1 MKRNV
6 DDLVREEMNKEQQ
19 LPASIRSAFDQ
30 SYEQIRQKSKK
41 KAKKSWLKPISA
53 AAAAALALSAT
64 VLLTNDTALAKLQA
78 FLGLNDSGIEIAA
91 VNGDVQNL
99 AQVQQTENI
108 TMTLENLFVDAYR
121 FGLQFTIE
129 SDDISVDDLNRIEF
143 EYRLFDAQGNE
154 ISALISD
161 TKPYTG
167 KQVFSGMD
175 FKLTDVSDNR
185 AAVEMIATANQHEVP
200 SLEGARLVVETIH
213 ISSEEDGFKSIN
225 GHWEFDL
232 TSPTIVKQQYIA
244 NNTVPGL
251 TLNEA
256 IVTNGSMHITYTI
269 DEINVGETIAHD
281 TALINE
287 KGEVFYASGNSF
299 KEFEQKTEISLVF
312 PYSVR
317 NEQQALSLKVKDY
330 EELKLIQ
337 KE

>member
-1 MKRNV
+1 MKKNI
-6 DDLVREEMNKEQQ
+6 DDLMREDMNKEQQ

-30 SYEQIRQKSKK
+30 SYAQIRQQSKK
-41 KAKKSWLKPISA
+41 KTTKPWLKPVSA
-53 AAAAALALSAT
+53 AVAAIALSAT

-91 VNGDVQNL
+91 MNGDIQNL
-99 AQVQQTENI
+99 AQVQQDENI

-121 FGLQFTIE
+121 FGLQFTMD
-129 SDDISVDDLNRIEF
+129 SKDISADDLNRIEF

-167 KQVFSGMD
+167 QQVLSGMD
-175 FKLTDVSDNR
+175 FKLADVSNNR
-185 AAVEMIATANQHEVP
+185 ATVEMIATANQREVP
-200 SLEGARLVVETIH
+200 SLEGARLVVETVH
-213 ISSEEDGFKSIN
+213 ISSDKSGVKSIN
-225 GHWEFDL
+225 GHWEFNL
-232 TSPTIVKQQYIA
+232 ASPTIVKQQYIA
-244 NNTVPGL
+244 TNSVPGL
-251 TLNEA
+251 TINEA
-256 IVTNGSMHITYTI
+256 VVTNGSLHLTYTI

-287 KGEVFYASGNSF
+287 LGEAFYASGNSY
-299 KEFEQKTEISLVF
+299 KEIDGKTEVSLVF

-317 NEQQALSLKVKDY
+317 SEQQALALKVKDY
-330 EELKLIQ
+330 EELKLIT

>member
-1 MKRNV
+1 MKKNT
-6 DDLVREEMNKEQQ
+6 DDLMREDMNKEQQ
-19 LPASIRSAFDQ
+19 LPASIRSAFDH
-30 SYEQIRQKSKK
+30 SYAQIRQQSKK
-41 KAKKSWLKPISA
+41 KTKKFWLKPVSA
-53 AAAAALALSAT
+53 AAAAIALSAT

-91 VNGDVQNL
+91 MNGDIQNL
-99 AQVQQTENI
+99 AQVQQDENI

-121 FGLQFTIE
+121 FGLQFTMD
-129 SDDISVDDLNRIEF
+129 SKDISADDLNRIEF

-167 KQVFSGMD
+167 QQVLGGMD
-175 FKLTDVSDNR
+175 FKLADVSNNR
-185 AAVEMIATANQHEVP
+185 ASVEMIATANQREVP
-200 SLEGARLVVETIH
+200 SLEGARLVVETVH
-213 ISSEEDGFKSIN
+213 ISSDKSEMKSIN
-225 GHWEFDL
+225 GHWEFNL

-244 NNTVPGL
+244 TNSVPGL

-256 IVTNGSMHITYTI
+256 VVTNGSLHLTYTI

-281 TALINE
+281 TVLTNE
-287 KGEVFYASGNSF
+287 KGEAFYAPGNSF

-330 EELKLIQ
+330 EELKLIT

>member
-6 DDLVREEMNKEQQ
+6 DDLVLEGMNKEQE
-19 LPASIRSAFDQ
+19 LPVSIRSAFDQ
-30 SYEQIRQKSKK
+30 SYEQIRQQSKK
-41 KAKKSWLKPISA
+41 KAKRSLLKPVSTA
-53 AAAAALALSAT
+53 AAVVALSAT

-91 VNGDVQNL
+91 INGDVQNL
-99 AQVQQTENI
+99 VQVQQNENI

-121 FGLQFTIE
+121 LGLQFTIE
-129 SDDISVDDLNRIEF
+129 STDISADDLNRIDF
-143 EYRLFDAQGNE
+143 NYRLFDAQGNI
-154 ISALISD
+154 ISALIPD

-167 KQVFSGMD
+167 QQVLDGMD
-175 FKLTDVSDNR
+175 FKLADVSDNR
-185 AAVEMIATANQHEVP
+185 ASVEMIATANQHEIP
-200 SLEGARLVVETIH
+200 SLEGARLVVEKIH
-213 ISSEEDGFKSIN
+213 ITSDKSELKSIN

-232 TSPTIVKQQYIA
+232 TSPTIMKQQYNA

-269 DEINVGETIAHD
+269 DEINVGENIVFD

-287 KGEVFYASGNSF
+287 KGEAFYASGNSF

-317 NEQQALSLKVKDY
+317 NEQQTLSLKVKEY
-330 EELKLIQ
+330 EELILII

>member
-1 MKRNV
+1 MKRNM
-6 DDLVREEMNKEQQ
+6 DDLVRKDMNKEQE

-30 SYEQIRQKSKK
+30 SYAQIRQQSKK
-41 KAKKSWLKPISA
+41 KAKRSWLKSVSA
-53 AAAAALALSAT
+53 AAAAIALSSA
-64 VLLTNDTALAKLQA
+64 VLITNDTALAKLQA
-78 FLGLNDSGIEIAA
+78 FLGLNDSGIQMAA
-91 VNGDVQNL
+91 INGDVQNL
-99 AQVQQTENI
+99 AQVQQNENI

-121 FGLQFTIE
+121 LGLQFTIE
-129 SDDISVDDLNRIEF
+129 SKDISADDLNRIDF
-143 EYRLFDAQGNE
+143 NFRLFDAQGNI
-154 ISALISD
+154 ISALIPD

-167 KQVFSGMD
+167 QQVFSGLD
-175 FKLTDVSDNR
+175 FRLADVSDNR
-185 AAVEMIATANQHEVP
+185 ASVEMIATANQHEVP

-213 ISSEEDGFKSIN
+213 ISSDKSELKSIN
-225 GHWEFDL
+225 GHWEFNL

-244 NNTVPGL
+244 TNTVAGL

-269 DEINVGETIAHD
+269 DEINVGENIVLD

-287 KGEVFYASGNSF
+287 KGEAFYASGNSF
-299 KEFEQKTEISLVF
+299 KEFEQKTKISLVF

-330 EELKLIQ
+330 EELKLIN

>member
-6 DDLVREEMNKEQQ
+6 DDLVREDMNKEQE

-30 SYEQIRQKSKK
+30 SYAQIRQQSKK
-41 KAKKSWLKPISA
+41 KAKRSWLKSVSA
-53 AAAAALALSAT
+53 AAAVVALSAT

-78 FLGLNDSGIEIAA
+78 FLGLNDSGIQMAA
-91 VNGDVQNL
+91 INGDVQNL
-99 AQVQQTENI
+99 AQVQQHENI

-121 FGLQFTIE
+121 LGLQFTIE
-129 SDDISVDDLNRIEF
+129 SKDISADDLNRIDF
-143 EYRLFDAQGNE
+143 NFQLFDAQGNI
-154 ISALISD
+154 ISALIPD

-167 KQVFSGMD
+167 QQVFSGLD
-175 FKLTDVSDNR
+175 FKLADVSDNR
-185 AAVEMIATANQHEVP
+185 ASFEMIATANQQEAP

-213 ISSEEDGFKSIN
+213 ISSEKNGFKSIN

-232 TSPTIVKQQYIA
+232 TSPIIVKQQYIA
-244 NNTVPGL
+244 NNTVPGI

-287 KGEVFYASGNSF
+287 KGEAFYASGNSF
-299 KEFEQKTEISLVF
+299 REFEQKTEISLVF

-330 EELKLIQ
+330 EELKLIN

>member
-1 MKRNV
+1 MKKNI
-6 DDLVREEMNKEQQ
+6 DDLIREDMNKEQQ

-30 SYEQIRQKSKK
+30 SYAQIRQQSKK
-41 KAKKSWLKPISA
+41 KTTKPWLKPVSATA
-53 AAAAALALSAT
+53 AAIALSAT

-91 VNGDVQNL
+91 MNGDIQNL
-99 AQVQQTENI
+99 AQVQQNENI

-121 FGLQFTIE
+121 FGLQFTMD
-129 SDDISVDDLNRIEF
+129 SKDISADDLNRIEF
-143 EYRLFDAQGNE
+143 EYRLFDSQGNE
-154 ISALISD
+154 FSALISD

-167 KQVFSGMD
+167 QQVFSGMD
-175 FKLTDVSDNR
+175 FKLADVSNNR
-185 AAVEMIATANQHEVP
+185 ATVEMIATANQREVP
-200 SLEGARLVVETIH
+200 SLEGARLVVETVH
-213 ISSEEDGFKSIN
+213 ISSDKSGMKSIN
-225 GHWEFDL
+225 GHWEFNL

-244 NNTVPGL
+244 TNSVPGL
-251 TLNEA
+251 TINEA
-256 IVTNGSMHITYTI
+256 VVTNGSLHITYTI

-281 TALINE
+281 TALTNE
-287 KGEVFYASGNSF
+287 KGETFYASGISF

-330 EELKLIQ
+330 EELKLTT

>member
-1 MKRNV
+1 MKKNI
-6 DDLVREEMNKEQQ
+6 DDLMREDMNKEQQ

-30 SYEQIRQKSKK
+30 SYAQIRQQSKK
-41 KAKKSWLKPISA
+41 KTTKPWLKPVSA
-53 AAAAALALSAT
+53 AAAAIALSAT

-91 VNGDVQNL
+91 MNGDIQNL
-99 AQVQQTENI
+99 AQVQQNENI

-121 FGLQFTIE
+121 FGLQFTMD
-129 SDDISVDDLNRIEF
+129 SKDISADDLNRIEF
-143 EYRLFDAQGNE
+143 EYRLFDAQGTE

-167 KQVFSGMD
+167 QQVFSGMD
-175 FKLTDVSDNR
+175 FKLADVSNNH
-185 AAVEMIATANQHEVP
+185 ATVEMIATANQREVP
-200 SLEGARLVVETIH
+200 SLEGARLVVETVH
-213 ISSEEDGFKSIN
+213 ISSDKSGMKSIN
-225 GHWEFDL
+225 GHWEFNL

-244 NNTVPGL
+244 TNSVPGL
-251 TLNEA
+251 TINEA
-256 IVTNGSMHITYTI
+256 VVTNGSLHLTYTI

-287 KGEVFYASGNSF
+287 LGEAFYASGNSY
-299 KEFEQKTEISLVF
+299 KEIDGKTEVSLVF

-317 NEQQALSLKVKDY
+317 SEQQALALKVKDY
-330 EELKLIQ
+330 EELKLIT

>member
-1 MKRNV
+1 MKKNI
-6 DDLVREEMNKEQQ
+6 DGLMREDMNKEQQ

-30 SYEQIRQKSKK
+30 SYAQIRHQSKQ
-41 KAKKSWLKPISA
+41 KAKRSWLKPVSA
-53 AAAAALALSAT
+53 AAAVVALSAT

-91 VNGDVQNL
+91 MNGDIQNL
-99 AQVQQTENI
+99 AQVQQDENI

-121 FGLQFTIE
+121 FGLQVTMD
-129 SDDISVDDLNRIEF
+129 SKDISADDLNRIEF

-167 KQVFSGMD
+167 QQVFSGMD
-175 FKLTDVSDNR
+175 FKLADVSNNR
-185 AAVEMIATANQHEVP
+185 ASVEMIATANQHEVP
-200 SLEGARLVVETIH
+200 SLEGARLVVETVH
-213 ISSEEDGFKSIN
+213 ISSDKSEMKSIN
-225 GHWEFDL
+225 GHWEFNL
-232 TSPTIVKQQYIA
+232 ISPTIVKQQYIA
-244 NNTVPGL
+244 TNSVPGL

-256 IVTNGSMHITYTI
+256 IVTNGSLHLTYTI

-281 TALINE
+281 TELMNE
-287 KGEVFYASGNSF
+287 KGEAFYASGNSF

-330 EELKLIQ
+330 EELKLII

>member
-1 MKRNV
+1 MKKNI
-6 DDLVREEMNKEQQ
+6 DDLMREDMNKEQQ

-30 SYEQIRQKSKK
+30 SYAQIRQQSKK
-41 KAKKSWLKPISA
+41 KTTKPWLKPVSA
-53 AAAAALALSAT
+53 AAAAIALSAT

-91 VNGDVQNL
+91 MNGDIQNL
-99 AQVQQTENI
+99 AQVQQNENI

-121 FGLQFTIE
+121 FGLQFTMD
-129 SDDISVDDLNRIEF
+129 SKDISADDLNRIDF

-161 TKPYTG
+161 TKPYPG
-167 KQVFSGMD
+167 PQIFGGMD
-175 FKLTDVSDNR
+175 FKLADVSNNR
-185 AAVEMIATANQHEVP
+185 ATVEMIATANQREVP
-200 SLEGARLVVETIH
+200 SLEGARLVVETVH
-213 ISSEEDGFKSIN
+213 ISSDKSGMKSIN
-225 GHWEFDL
+225 GHWEFNL

-244 NNTVPGL
+244 TNSVPGL
-251 TLNEA
+251 TINEA
-256 IVTNGSMHITYTI
+256 VATNGSLLLTYTI

-287 KGEVFYASGNSF
+287 LGEAFYASGNSY
-299 KEFEQKTEISLVF
+299 KEIDGKTEVSLVF

-317 NEQQALSLKVKDY
+317 SEQQALALKVKDY
-330 EELKLIQ
+330 EELKLIT

>member
-1 MKRNV
+1 MKQNI
-6 DDLVREEMNKEQQ
+6 DDLVREDMNKEQQ
-19 LPASIRSAFDQ
+19 LPAAIRSAFDQ
-30 SYEQIRQKSKK
+30 SYAQIRQQSKK
-41 KAKKSWLKPISA
+41 KTKKSWLKPVSAVA
-53 AAAAALALSAT
+53 AAIALSTT
-64 VLLTNDTALAKLQA
+64 VLLTNDTAFAKLQA
-78 FLGLNDSGIEIAA
+78 FLGLSDSGIEIAA
-91 VNGDVQNL
+91 MNGDVQNL
-99 AQVQQTENI
+99 AQVQQNENI

-121 FGLQFTIE
+121 FGLQFTMD
-129 SDDISVDDLNRIEF
+129 SKDISADDLNKIEF
-143 EYRLFDAQGNE
+143 AYRLFDAQGNE

-185 AAVEMIATANQHEVP
+185 ASVEMIATANQREVP
-200 SLEGARLVVETIH
+200 SLEGARLVIETIH
-213 ISSEEDGFKSIN
+213 ISSDKRGMKSIN

-256 IVTNGSMHITYTI
+256 IVTNGSMHITFTI
-269 DEINVGETIAHD
+269 NETNVGETIAHD

-287 KGEVFYASGNSF
+287 KGEAFYASGNSF

-317 NEQQALSLKVKDY
+317 NEQQALSLQVKDY
-330 EELKLIQ
+330 EELNLIN